1 MPLLTVTLCLLQ
13 PLFQSHPAGIYPHTQ
28 LLLPEGLSLAATS
41 LLTQVRTEEHR
52 EGGQGLRR
60 AQDKPRQLSQHAH
73 LPQLLSRVSVQ
84 LLQHNPKRRLGAGG
98 GGIAKLKS
106 HSFFST
112 VPWSKLVG

>member
-1 MPLLTVTLCLLQ
+1 MGGIAELTEAADCWSFGSLLYELLTGV

-41 LLTQVRTEEHR
+41 LLT
-52 EGGQGLRR
+52 
-60 AQDKPRQLSQHAH
+60 
-73 LPQLLSRVSVQ
+73 Q